1 MMAPME
7 FSHGHRVRLLTGG
20 QDLFAAMCEAL
31 AQAQREAWLAT
42 YIFND
47 DEASRSVALALA
59 QAAQRGVAVRVLV
72 DGFGS
77 NLTLDTL
84 RQWWA
89 GTGVQLEVFRPLD
102 RWYAWL
108 QPAQLRRMHHKLMAV
123 DGHTAFVG
131 GINIIDD
138 RFDQSHGWA
147 DQPRLDFAVQLHGD
161 LVQQVQQV
169 AQGLWTRAAW
179 GRDWRGEIADLA
191 RGPQPVARTLQRL
204 RELRSTPAGVI
215 SQAAR
220 HSRLHEAV
228 QLALVIRDNVR
239 QRRAIERT
247 YIEAITRART
257 RIDLAC
263 PYFYPGRVF
272 RRALRRAAQRGVRI
286 RLLMQ
291 GKIDYRFAALAARVL
306 YDEMLSRGIRVFEY
320 TPAFLHAKVAVVD
333 DDWATVGSSNIDPLS
348 LWLNLEANVV
358 VRHEPFVT
366 DLSAQLEHAFSQ
378 SVEVRAPPVP
388 EGWRARSMRWLVAS
402 VANTYLRVAGMN
414 SRY

>member
-1 MMAPME
+1 ME
-7 FSHGHRVRLLTGG
+7 FSDGHRVRLLVGG
-20 QDLFAAMCEAL
+20 QELFAAMAEAL
-31 AQAQREAWLAT
+31 AQAEREVWLAT
-42 YIFND
+42 YIFSD
-47 DEASRSVALALA
+47 DEASYAVAQSLA

-72 DGFGS
+72 DGFGA
-77 NLTLDTL
+77 NLTLATL
-84 RQWWA
+84 RKWWV

-102 RWYAWL
+102 RWWAWL

-123 DGHTAFVG
+123 DGQTAFVG

-138 RFDQSHGWA
+138 RFDQTHGWV
-147 DQPRLDFAVQLHGD
+147 DQPRLDFAVQLHGA

-169 AQGLWTRAAW
+169 AQGLWTRAAL

-191 RGPQPVARTLQRL
+191 RTSQPVARTLQLL
-204 RELRSTPAGVI
+204 RELRTTPGRAPGQTP
-215 SQAAR
+215 SR
-220 HSRLHEAV
+220 SRLHEAV
-228 QLALVIRDNVR
+228 DLALVIRDNVR
-239 QRRAIERT
+239 QRRSIERT

-263 PYFYPGRVF
+263 PYFYPGRAF
-272 RRALRRAAQRGVRI
+272 RRALRRAAERGVHI

-320 TPAFLHAKVAVVD
+320 TPAFLHAKVAAID
-333 DDWATVGSSNIDPLS
+333 DNWATVGSSNIDPLS

-358 VRHEPFVT
+358 VRHEPFVAE
-366 DLSAQLEHAFSQ
+366 LSSQLDDAFSQ
-378 SVEVRAPPVP
+378 SVEVSAPPLST
-388 EGWRARSMRWLVAS
+388 GWRARLIRWLVAS
-402 VANTYLRVAGMN
+402 VANTYLRLAGMS

>member
-1 MMAPME
+1 MPME
-7 FSHGHRVRLLTGG
+7 FSDGHRVRLLAGG
-20 QDLFAAMCEAL
+20 QELFAAMCEAL
-31 AQAQREAWLAT
+31 AHAQREAWLAT
-42 YIFND
+42 YIFSD
-47 DEASRSVALALA
+47 DATSRAVAQALA
-59 QAAQRGVAVRVLV
+59 QAAQRGVVVKVLV

-77 NLTLDTL
+77 NLTLGTL

-102 RWYAWL
+102 RWWAWL

-123 DGHTAFVG
+123 DGHTAFIG

-138 RFDQSHGWA
+138 RFDQAHGWV
-147 DQPRLDFAVQLHGD
+147 DQPRLDFAVQLHGS
-161 LVQQVQQV
+161 LVAQVQQV

-179 GRDWRGEIADLA
+179 GRDWRGEIVDLA

-204 RELRSTPAGVI
+204 RELRTTPAAGPVG
-215 SQAAR
+215 SPGR
-220 HSRLHEAV
+220 SRLHEAV
-228 QLALVIRDNVR
+228 HLALVVRDNVR

-263 PYFYPGRVF
+263 PYFYPGRAF
-272 RRALRRAAQRGVRI
+272 RRALRRAAERGVRI

-333 DDWATVGSSNIDPLS
+333 HNWATVGSSNIDPLS

-358 VRHEPFVT
+358 VQHEPFVA
-366 DLSAQLEHAFSQ
+366 DLSAQLDHAFGQ
-378 SVEVRAPPVP
+378 SLEVSAPSVP
-388 EGWRARSMRWLVAS
+388 AGWRARLMRWLVAS
-402 VANTYLRVAGMN
+402 VANTYLRLAGMN